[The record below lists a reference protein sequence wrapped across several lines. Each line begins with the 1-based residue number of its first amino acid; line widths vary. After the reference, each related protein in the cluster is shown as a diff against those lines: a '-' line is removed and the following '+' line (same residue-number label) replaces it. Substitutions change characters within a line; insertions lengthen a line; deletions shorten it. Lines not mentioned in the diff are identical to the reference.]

1 MKNTTNQIR
10 RIIRE
15 ALSTEV
21 PDIRPRRKSSFQAHR
36 ERTMAANKAM
46 VDNSIKQIADELIRN
61 PAAASDLLLTFKP
74 AIELDKHQQTMSGA
88 GRVDAF
94 LDKIEVG
101 LQAHGVDRVTAIKF
115 ADSFLKF
122 R

>member
-1 MKNTTNQIR
+1 
-10 RIIRE
+10 
-15 ALSTEV
+15 
-21 PDIRPRRKSSFQAHR
+21 
-36 ERTMAANKAM
+36 M